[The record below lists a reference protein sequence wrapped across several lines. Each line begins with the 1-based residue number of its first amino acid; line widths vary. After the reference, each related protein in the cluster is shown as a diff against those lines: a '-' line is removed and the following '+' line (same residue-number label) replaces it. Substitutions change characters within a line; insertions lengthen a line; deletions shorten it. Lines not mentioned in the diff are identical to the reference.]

1 MRQRCRVVLLC
12 LLAAALGA
20 SLAAAS
26 GFGLFQDGARA
37 IGQAGAFTA
46 RASDP
51 SALFYDPAALPKRTG
66 GQLEAG
72 LAMNTPTTDYTSQ
85 TGSFQARHIIQFPP
99 AIYLTW
105 RPQRGPFAL
114 GLGYDSPF
122 NDSLNWQ
129 PALFPGRFIT
139 R

>member
-26 GFGLFQDGARA
+26 GFGLFQHGARA

-51 SALFYDPAALPKRTG
+51 SALFYDPAAIARLSG
-66 GQLEAG
+66 VQLGAG
-72 LAMNTPTTDYTSQ
+72 RDITTPTIDYTSQ

-99 AIYLTW
+99 AI
-105 RPQRGPFAL
+105 
-114 GLGYDSPF
+114 
-122 NDSLNWQ
+122 
-129 PALFPGRFIT
+129 
-139 R
+139 